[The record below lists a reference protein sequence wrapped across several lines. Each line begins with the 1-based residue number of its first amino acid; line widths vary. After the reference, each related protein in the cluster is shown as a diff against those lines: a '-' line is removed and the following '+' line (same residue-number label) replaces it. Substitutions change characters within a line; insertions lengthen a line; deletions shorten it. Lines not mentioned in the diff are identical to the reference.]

1 VFTIHQ
7 HVGNCPRQSRYGF
20 CLFLSLLVL
29 FLFLFGLVFSIEV
42 TGKVISAFPAKLVS
56 DQASYQDSAD
66 ANCRGTAGTPKSV
79 KSRIGCGGGGWGA
92 G

>member
-1 VFTIHQ
+1 M
-7 HVGNCPRQSRYGF
+7 
-20 CLFLSLLVL
+20 LVL

>member
-1 VFTIHQ
+1 MFTIHQ
-7 HVGNCPRQSRYGF
+7 HVGNCPSQSRCGF
-20 CLFLSLLVL
+20 CLFLLLLVL
-29 FLFLFGLVFSIEV
+29 FLFCLFFSIEV
-42 TGKVISAFPAKLVS
+42 TGKVISAFLAKLVS